1 MRFLPTRRRISW
13 SFREAYGLVKLD
25 GRYIYF
31 LMNFSINVSLK
42 GKILNY
48 EFLIGYNYKLE
59 KLTLAHV
66 LTEFILR

>member
-1 MRFLPTRRRISW
+1 
-13 SFREAYGLVKLD
+13 
-25 GRYIYF
+25 
-31 LMNFSINVSLK
+31 MNFSINVSLK

-66 LTEFILR
+66 LTEFISRWIIYGIFYVLVCKCGWPRYVHRIR